1 LFIFTKIEQGKTQV
15 LLNSWKLTF
24 QDIQH
29 TIENTTKG
37 CYILWNYVDELLD
50 KFGTLT
56 MDEIYK
62 GFPSNLSIVEVEKN
76 RDESKKY
83 IDQLTEVIKDTLDEY
98 LIQLFSMDTTTYSY
112 IKTGHRELK
121 QEIFDRV
128 YDGELQI

>member
-1 LFIFTKIEQGKTQV
+1 
-15 LLNSWKLTF
+15 
-24 QDIQH
+24 
-29 TIENTTKG
+29 
-37 CYILWNYVDELLD
+37 
-50 KFGTLT
+50 

-76 RDESKKY
+76 RDESKQD
-83 IDQLTEVIKDTLDEY
+83 IDQLTEVIKDTFDEY
-98 LIQLFSMDTTTYSY
+98 LIQLFSMDNTTYSY